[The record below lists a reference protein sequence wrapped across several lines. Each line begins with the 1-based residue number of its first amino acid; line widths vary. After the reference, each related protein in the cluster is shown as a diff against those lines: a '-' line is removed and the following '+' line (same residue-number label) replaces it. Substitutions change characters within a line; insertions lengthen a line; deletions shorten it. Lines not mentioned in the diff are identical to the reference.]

1 MSFMKKNIAFMAALV
16 LLSCYAP
23 LVVSADETKVT
34 HGYIPEG
41 LPVATDTIEFVDA
54 ETASVLF
61 DMRDQL
67 RENVF
72 VNYPDSEVHAVV
84 ASDIVND
91 VYVCY
96 TSSIQAELD
105 EAKAYCEANG
115 FDMSIMKFYLYDESK
130 IVTDLVNEV
139 AEETEVTHGYI
150 PEELPVATDTIEF
163 VDAETA
169 AVLFDMRDQLR
180 ENVFVNY
187 PDSEVHAV
195 VASDIVNDVY
205 VAYTS
210 SDSEE
215 LSEAKKYCEE
225 HNFDLEIMR
234 FYLYSEENLVDES
247 YNEDYAQL
255 VNYIKSQNLDVF
267 STKEQNLDGKIE
279 IVCNT
284 IEAYYAIEK
293 YMAENSIDRDSVFLV
308 VNEANAA
315 EETVALE
322 KGDANGDGKTDIL
335 DVITVNKAILGKEAL
350 TDEQN
355 QAADV
360 NGNNKVDSG
369 DSLLLMKF
377 VVGLIDSFDV
387 Q

>member
-1 MSFMKKNIAFMAALV
+1 MKKKIAFMAAMA
-16 LLSCYAP
+16 LLFCYAP

-41 LPVATDTIEFVDA
+41 
-54 ETASVLF
+54 
-61 DMRDQL
+61 
-67 RENVF
+67 
-72 VNYPDSEVHAVV
+72 
-84 ASDIVND
+84 
-91 VYVCY
+91 
-96 TSSIQAELD
+96 
-105 EAKAYCEANG
+105 
-115 FDMSIMKFYLYDESK
+115 
-130 IVTDLVNEV
+130 
-139 AEETEVTHGYI
+139 
-150 PEELPVATDTIEF
+150 LPVATDTIEF

-195 VASDIVNDVY
+195 VASNIVKDVY

-255 VNYIKSQNLDVF
+255 VNYIKSQNLDIF
-267 STKEQNLDGKIE
+267 STKEQNLEGKIE

-284 IEAYYAIEK
+284 NAAYDALEK
-293 YMAENSIDRDSVFLV
+293 YIAEKSIDRDSVLLM
-308 VNEANAA
+308 VNEVPAV
-315 EETVALE
+315 EETQPSVVDL
-322 KGDANGDGKTDIL
+322 IL
-335 DVITVNKAILGKEAL
+335 L
-350 TDEQN
+350 TKYLHN
-355 QAADV
+355 QAAITNWTAYDYNDDGKINV
-360 NGNNKVDSG
+360 FDLV
-369 DSLLLMKF
+369 LLKRALLKK
-377 VVGLIDSFDV
+377 
-387 Q
+387 